1 MVLTCNRVCIEI
13 SCELVFLVLSFLV
26 SVHRFVRPWWLL
38 CFLVW
43 FSSLNGF
50 LAACCFFTAFLIS
63 WFCSTRLCCLGNLYI
78 ALLILQYLALRLFIS
93 VDIFKASIC
102 HWISF
107 MFSFE
112 ILPSLF
118 LFCDPLD
125 VGWFMLDLETFLHL
139 LYWTT
144 LTKW

>member
-1 MVLTCNRVCIEI
+1 MLTFNRVCREI
-13 SCELVFLVLSFLV
+13 SCGLFGFLGFVFFGLGSSLCSSLVTLVFLGLVLLFE
-26 SVHRFVRPWWLL
+26 RLL
-38 CFLVW
+38 GCLLFFHCFP
-43 FSSLNGF
+43 
-50 LAACCFFTAFLIS
+50 
-63 WFCSTRLCCLGNLYI
+63 WFCSTRLCCFANLYI

-125 VGWFMLDLETFLHL
+125 VGWFMLGLETFLHL
-139 LYWTT
+139 LY
-144 LTKW
+144 